1 MKVGEPK
8 RPLPSLLP
16 LANSAEA
23 FLALRSRQGLPHP
36 ANPTVAWVR
45 CKPRQNNTIKDIQ
58 VRSNLFKLSSK
69 ANHLTVKWFKCD
81 GDDSALISAALL
93 HAIGTTI
100 QELWQFCTSLK
111 LPNHCTSPQTSRENE
126 ASLWY
131 LVAVCR
137 SVSNEEVLKIVLIT
151 VSLISKAPVIARA
164 PLCRQIYSFVH
175 AFTRLR
181 FGRNPFD
188 IRKGVACLKSVA
200 FQQFPLQGQRQ
211 KSLYIYIISL
221 SVYHSISLSL
231 YIQELGCCVIVMYLC
246 VSLERCSLLNLRTM
260 SNSQPQ
266 WESLMAVE

>member
-58 VRSNLFKLSSK
+58 VRSSLFKLSSK
-69 ANHLTVKWFKCD
+69 ANHLTVKWFKC
-81 GDDSALISAALL
+81 DDSALISAALL

-151 VSLISKAPVIARA
+151 VSLISKAPVIVRA
-164 PLCRQIYSFVH
+164 PLCRQIYSFTSSCVH
-175 AFTRLR
+175 SSTIWQEPFWHEEGRRL
-181 FGRNPFD
+181 FE
-188 IRKGVACLKSVA
+188 IRSIPAIPPSRPKTEG
-200 FQQFPLQGQRQ
+200 FF
-211 KSLYIYIISL
+211 LYILYQ
-221 SVYHSISLSL
+221 YHSMSLSL
-231 YIQELGCCVIVMYLC
+231 FIQELGCCVIVMYLC
-246 VSLERCSLLNLRTM
+246 VSLERCSLPNLRTM

>member
-58 VRSNLFKLSSK
+58 VRSSLFKLSSK
-69 ANHLTVKWFKCD
+69 ANHLTVKWFKC
-81 GDDSALISAALL
+81 DDSALISAALL

-151 VSLISKAPVIARA
+151 VSLISKAPVIVRA
-164 PLCRQIYSFVH
+164 PLCRQIYSFTSSCVH
-175 AFTRLR
+175 SSTIWQEPFWHEEGRRL
-181 FGRNPFD
+181 FE
-188 IRKGVACLKSVA
+188 IRSIPAIPPSRPKTEGFFCIY
-200 FQQFPLQGQRQ
+200 
-211 KSLYIYIISL
+211 YISIIVCHCHYL
-221 SVYHSISLSL
+221 SK
-231 YIQELGCCVIVMYLC
+231 
-246 VSLERCSLLNLRTM
+246 N
-260 SNSQPQ
+260 
-266 WESLMAVE
+266 